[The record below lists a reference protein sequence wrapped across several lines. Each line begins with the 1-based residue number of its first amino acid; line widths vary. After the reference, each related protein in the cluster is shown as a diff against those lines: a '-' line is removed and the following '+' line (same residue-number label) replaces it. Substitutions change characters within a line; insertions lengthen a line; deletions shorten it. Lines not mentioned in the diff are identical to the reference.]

1 MPRGPIP
8 CRAIA
13 LTLAMTCTTAMLPA
27 QSPVPI
33 TNAERWL
40 RAVKTPEFTTP
51 ATKEAW
57 VKQRA
62 EIRTTLQSLLGTFPP
77 RPALPQVTTLS
88 REEKD
93 DYVLEKFRFENGL
106 GMTVPGYLFLPS
118 NTTASGKKS
127 PAILYCHWHGGQYDI
142 GKEELSQTN
151 ATPVP
156 AGPVLAKLGYAVL
169 GVDACCFGE
178 RNGEGP
184 GGTSEKGSAGEMT
197 AAKFQL
203 WAGRTLWG
211 VIVRDDLMALD
222 YLCSRPEVDASRIG
236 VTGISMGS
244 TRSWW
249 IMALDDRPRAAV
261 NVACMTRYRDLASA
275 QNLKAH
281 GIYYFVPGMLQ
292 HFDSEAVIALAAPR
306 PMLFMTGDQ
315 DSGSPVNG
323 IKAIE
328 QKVKPIYQLHDSPA
342 HLENIIY
349 PGVGHVYLPEMWE
362 RTVQWMDKHVKTQP

>member
-1 MPRGPIP
+1 MPARKIFS
-8 CRAIA
+8 ISLA
-13 LTLAMTCTTAMLPA
+13 LTLSTTMLPA

-40 RAVKTPEFTTP
+40 RAVKTPEFTSP

-57 VKQRA
+57 EKQRI
-62 EIRTTLQSLLGTFPP
+62 EIRATLQSLLGTFPP
-77 RPALPQVTTLS
+77 RPTVPQVTTIS

-93 DYVLEKFRFENGL
+93 GYVLEKFRFENGL
-106 GMTVPGYLFLPS
+106 GMTVPGYLFLPA
-118 NTTASGKKS
+118 NAAGKKS

-142 GKEELSQTN
+142 GKEELLHTN

-156 AGPVLAKLGYAVL
+156 AGPTLAKLGYVVL
-169 GVDACCFGE
+169 GIDACCFGE
-178 RNGEGP
+178 RHGEGP
-184 GGTSEKGSAGEMT
+184 GGIGEKGAAGEMT

-222 YLCSRPEVDASRIG
+222 YLCSRSEVDASRIG

-261 NVACMTRYRDLASA
+261 NVACMTRYQDLVRG

-281 GIYYFVPGMLQ
+281 GIYYYVPGMLQ

-315 DSGSPVNG
+315 DSGSPVSG
-323 IKAIE
+323 VKTIGE
-328 QKVKPIYQLHDSPA
+328 KVNPIYRLYGDEEK
-342 HLENIIY
+342 LENIIY

-362 RTVQWMDKHVKTQP
+362 RTVKWMDQHVKHQP